1 MGIESWD
8 RLFREKVRASRMME
22 SIRVCTDRNSFRAQI
37 YRKKEAQ
44 IEIQAVAKI
53 QYPIKSQISYAND
66 GPIAHKRGKGVVWM
80 FW

>member
-1 MGIESWD
+1 
-8 RLFREKVRASRMME
+8 VP
-22 SIRVCTDRNSFRAQI
+22 QI

-53 QYPIKSQISYAND
+53 QYPIKSHSTSANS
-66 GPIAHKRGKGVVWM
+66 GPIAGKREILEVWV